1 MNNVKLEKRNKAKQF
16 IDLKL
21 NKGNYIEQIN
31 EFRKYFFP
39 GIDFYNGEYANDD
52 GATSYIFLRGEGNFD
67 WKLAPKLNREE
78 YTEKNE
84 NEILLKYIDEND
96 NKIID
101 KKKLI
106 ALVQHYGEATRTID
120 FTFDINV
127 ALFFA
132 CRGGNEKDFDGAIYL
147 FRYAPHKIDYRSAY
161 VFNTIAL
168 MNENKIS
175 TKELSIKLINDDGY
189 LKMFNENE
197 KDWRDKID
205 KNNIRQLDI
214 ENVYVDYSSYL
225 PTGFLTIYNLEDEK
239 ENERIKKQK
248 GVLFYCGSKFSL
260 CENDSKEKSDI
271 NYCNEKIKSMSRYAE
286 SYIIYPHKFIN
297 PQKFFNMDIIKIRIP
312 KELKEDI
319 LKSTHLTSEILGL

>member
-1 MNNVKLEKRNKAKQF
+1 MNNVKLEKRNKTKQF

-21 NKGNYIEQIN
+21 NKGNYIEKIN

-39 GIDFYNGEYANDD
+39 GIDFYNGEYENDD
-52 GATSYIFLRGEGNFD
+52 GATSYIFLRGESNFD
-67 WKLAPKLNREE
+67 WKLVPKLNRKGYKRKKES
-78 YTEKNE
+78 
-84 NEILLKYIDEND
+84 EILLKYNK

-106 ALVQHYGEATRTID
+106 AMAQHYGEATRTID

-132 CRGGNEKDFDGAIYL
+132 CYNEEEWVHDGAIYL
-147 FRYAPHKIDYRSAY
+147 FAYAPHKIDYKSAY

-189 LKMFNENE
+189 LKTFNDKE
-197 KDWRDKID
+197 KDWNDKID

-225 PTGFLTIYNLEDEK
+225 HTGFLTIYNLEDEK

-260 CENDSKEKSDI
+260 CKNDFNEKSNI
-271 NYCNEKIKSMSRYAE
+271 NYCNEKIKSMGRYAE
-286 SYIIYPHKFIN
+286 SYNIYLHKFIN
-297 PQKFFNMDIIKIRIP
+297 PQEFFNKEIIKIRIP
-312 KELKEDI
+312 KELKENI
-319 LKSTHLTSEILGL
+319 LKSTHLTKKLLGL

>member
-1 MNNVKLEKRNKAKQF
+1 MNNVKLEKRNKTKQF

-39 GIDFYNGEYANDD
+39 GIDFYNGEYENDD

-67 WKLAPKLNREE
+67 WKLTPQLNREE
-78 YTEKNE
+78 YKEKNE
-84 NEILLKYIDEND
+84 SEILLKYNN

-106 ALVQHYGEATRTID
+106 AMAQHYGEATRTID

-132 CRGGNEKDFDGAIYL
+132 CYNEEEWVHDGAIYL
-147 FRYAPHKIDYRSAY
+147 FAYAPHKIDYRSAY

-175 TKELSIKLINDDGY
+175 TKELSIKLINDNEY
-189 LKMFNENE
+189 LKLFNDNE
-197 KDWRDKID
+197 KDKKDKID

-248 GVLFYCGSKFSL
+248 GALFYCGSKFSL
-260 CENDSKEKSDI
+260 CKNDSKKKSNID
-271 NYCNEKIKSMSRYAE
+271 YYNEEIKSMGRYAE
-286 SYIIYPHKFIN
+286 FYNVYPHKFIN
-297 PQKFFNMDIIKIRIP
+297 PQEIFNKYIIKIRIP

-319 LKSTHLTSEILGL
+319 LKSTHLTKTLLGLE

>member
-1 MNNVKLEKRNKAKQF
+1 MNNVKLEKRNKTKQF

-31 EFRKYFFP
+31 EFRKYFFS
-39 GIDFYNGEYANDD
+39 GIDFYNGEYENDD

-67 WKLAPKLNREE
+67 WKLTPQLNREE
-78 YTEKNE
+78 YKEKNE
-84 NEILLKYIDEND
+84 SEILLKYNE

-106 ALVQHYGEATRTID
+106 AMVQHYGEATRTID

-132 CRGGNEKDFDGAIYL
+132 CYNEEEWVHDGAIYL
-147 FRYAPHKIDYRSAY
+147 FAYAPHKIDYRSAY

-168 MNENKIS
+168 MEENKIS
-175 TKELSIKLINDDGY
+175 TKELSIKLINDNEY
-189 LKMFNENE
+189 LKLFNDNE
-197 KDWRDKID
+197 KDKKDKID

-248 GVLFYCGSKFSL
+248 GALFYCGSKFSL
-260 CENDSKEKSDI
+260 CKNDSNEKSNID
-271 NYCNEKIKSMSRYAE
+271 YCNEKIKSMGRYAE
-286 SYIIYPHKFIN
+286 SYNIYPHKFIN
-297 PQKFFNMDIIKIRIP
+297 PQEIFNKDIIKIRIP

-319 LKSTHLTSEILGL
+319 LKSTHLTKKLLGL

>member
-1 MNNVKLEKRNKAKQF
+1 MNNVKLEKRNKTKQF

-67 WKLAPKLNREE
+67 WKLTPQLNREE
-78 YTEKNE
+78 YKEKNE
-84 NEILLKYIDEND
+84 SEILLKYNG

-106 ALVQHYGEATRTID
+106 AMAQHYGEATRTID

-132 CRGGNEKDFDGAIYL
+132 CYNEEEWVHDGAIYL
-147 FRYAPHKIDYRSAY
+147 FAYAPHKIDYRSAY

-189 LKMFNENE
+189 LKLFNENE
-197 KDWRDKID
+197 KDWRNKID

-260 CENDSKEKSDI
+260 CKNDSKEKSNI
-271 NYCNEKIKSMSRYAE
+271 NYCNEKIKSMGRYAE
-286 SYIIYPHKFIN
+286 SYNISLHKFIN
-297 PQKFFNMDIIKIRIP
+297 PQEIFNKDIIKIRIP

-319 LKSTHLTSEILGL
+319 LKSTHLTKKLLGL

>member
-1 MNNVKLEKRNKAKQF
+1 MNNAELEERDQTKRF

-21 NKGNYIEQIN
+21 NKGNYIAQIN

-39 GIDFYNGEYANDD
+39 GIDFYNGKYENDD

-67 WKLAPKLNREE
+67 WKLIPKLNREE
-78 YTEKNE
+78 CKEKNE
-84 NEILLKYIDEND
+84 SEILLKYNK

-101 KKKLI
+101 NKKLI
-106 ALVQHYGEATRTID
+106 ALAQHYGEATRTID

-132 CRGGNEKDFDGAIYL
+132 CSGKNEKNFDGAIYL
-147 FRYAPHKIDYRSAY
+147 FAYAPHKIDYRSSY

-175 TKELSIKLINDDGY
+175 TKELSLKLINNDGY
-189 LKMFNENE
+189 LKLFNENE

-225 PTGFLTIYNLEDEK
+225 HTGFLTIYNLEDEK

-248 GVLFYCGSKFSL
+248 GALFYCGSKFSQ
-260 CENDSKEKSDI
+260 CKNDSNEKSNI
-271 NYCNEKIKSMSRYAE
+271 NYCNKKIKSMGRYAE
-286 SYIIYPHKFIN
+286 SYNIYLHKFIN
-297 PQKFFNMDIIKIRIP
+297 PQEFFNKEIIKIRIP
-312 KELKEDI
+312 KEFKEDI
-319 LKSTHLTSEILGL
+319 LKSTHLTKKLLGL

>member
-1 MNNVKLEKRNKAKQF
+1 MNNVELEERDQTKRF

-21 NKGNYIEQIN
+21 NKGNYIAQIN

-67 WKLAPKLNREE
+67 WKLTPQLNREE
-78 YTEKNE
+78 YKEKNE
-84 NEILLKYIDEND
+84 SEILLKYNE

-106 ALVQHYGEATRTID
+106 AMAQHYGEATRTID

-132 CRGGNEKDFDGAIYL
+132 CYNEEEWVHDGAIYL
-147 FRYAPHKIDYRSAY
+147 FAYAPHKIDYRSAY

-168 MNENKIS
+168 MEENKIS
-175 TKELSIKLINDDGY
+175 TKELSIKLINDNEY
-189 LKMFNENE
+189 LKLFNDNE
-197 KDWRDKID
+197 KDKKDKID

-260 CENDSKEKSDI
+260 CKNDSNEKSNID
-271 NYCNEKIKSMSRYAE
+271 YCNEKIKSMGRYAE
-286 SYIIYPHKFIN
+286 SYNIYPHKFIN
-297 PQKFFNMDIIKIRIP
+297 PQKIFNKDIIKIRIP

-319 LKSTHLTSEILGL
+319 LKSTHLTKKLLGL

>member
-1 MNNVKLEKRNKAKQF
+1 MNNVELEERDRTKRF

-21 NKGNYIEQIN
+21 NKGNYIAQIN
-31 EFRKYFFP
+31 EFRKYFFS
-39 GIDFYNGEYANDD
+39 GIDFYNGEYENDD
-52 GATSYIFLRGEGNFD
+52 GATCYIFLRGESNFD

-78 YTEKNE
+78 YKEKNE
-84 NEILLKYIDEND
+84 SEILLKYKK

-101 KKKLI
+101 NKKLI
-106 ALVQHYGEATRTID
+106 ALAQHYGEATRTID

-132 CRGGNEKDFDGAIYL
+132 CYNEEEWVHDGAIYL
-147 FRYAPHKIDYRSAY
+147 FAYAPHKIDYRSAY

-189 LKMFNENE
+189 LKMFNDKEN
-197 KDWRDKID
+197 DWRDKID

-248 GVLFYCGSKFSL
+248 GALFYCGSKFSL
-260 CENDSKEKSDI
+260 CENDSKEKLDI
-271 NYCNEKIKSMSRYAE
+271 DYCNEKIKSMGRYAE
-286 SYIIYPHKFIN
+286 YYNIYLHKFIN

-319 LKSTHLTSEILGL
+319 LKSTHLTGEMLGL

>member
-1 MNNVKLEKRNKAKQF
+1 MNNVGLEERDRTKRF

-21 NKGNYIEQIN
+21 NKGNYIAQIN

-39 GIDFYNGEYANDD
+39 GIDFYNGEYENDD
-52 GATSYIFLRGEGNFD
+52 GATSYIFLRGESNFE
-67 WKLAPKLNREE
+67 WKLAPKLNRKGYKRKKER
-78 YTEKNE
+78 K
-84 NEILLKYIDEND
+84 ILLKYNG

-106 ALVQHYGEATRTID
+106 AMAQHYGVATRTID

-132 CRGGNEKDFDGAIYL
+132 CYNEEEWVYDGAIYL
-147 FRYAPHKIDYRSAY
+147 FAYAPHKIDYRSAY

-189 LKMFNENE
+189 LKLFNENE

-214 ENVYVDYSSYL
+214 ENVYVDYSSFL

-248 GVLFYCGSKFSL
+248 GALFYCGSKFSL
-260 CENDSKEKSDI
+260 CKNDSKKKSNID
-271 NYCNEKIKSMSRYAE
+271 YCNEEIKSMGRYAE
-286 SYIIYPHKFIN
+286 FYNVYPHKFIN
-297 PQKFFNMDIIKIRIP
+297 PQEIFNKYIIKIRIP

-319 LKSTHLTSEILGL
+319 LKSTHLTKTLLGLE

>member
-1 MNNVKLEKRNKAKQF
+1 MNNVKLEKRNKTKQF

-39 GIDFYNGEYANDD
+39 GIDFYNGEYENDN
-52 GATSYIFLRGEGNFD
+52 GTTSYIFLRGEGNFD
-67 WKLAPKLNREE
+67 WKLTPQLNREE
-78 YTEKNE
+78 YKEKNE
-84 NEILLKYIDEND
+84 SEILLKYNN

-106 ALVQHYGEATRTID
+106 AMAQHYGEATRTID

-132 CRGGNEKDFDGAIYL
+132 CYNEEEWAHDGAIYI
-147 FRYAPHKIDYRSAY
+147 FAYAPHKIDYRSAY

-175 TKELSIKLINDDGY
+175 TKELSIKLINDNEY
-189 LKMFNENE
+189 LKLFNDNE
-197 KDWRDKID
+197 KDKKDKID

-248 GVLFYCGSKFSL
+248 GALFYCGSKFSL
-260 CENDSKEKSDI
+260 CKNDSKKKSNID
-271 NYCNEKIKSMSRYAE
+271 YCNEEIKSMGRYAE
-286 SYIIYPHKFIN
+286 FYNVYPHKFIN
-297 PQKFFNMDIIKIRIP
+297 PQEIFNKYIIKIRIP

-319 LKSTHLTSEILGL
+319 LKSTHLTKTLLGL

>member
-1 MNNVKLEKRNKAKQF
+1 MNNVELEERDQTKRF

-21 NKGNYIEQIN
+21 NKGNYIAQIN

-39 GIDFYNGEYANDD
+39 GIDFYNGEYENDD

-67 WKLAPKLNREE
+67 WKLTPQLNREE
-78 YTEKNE
+78 YKEKNE
-84 NEILLKYIDEND
+84 SEILLKYNG

-106 ALVQHYGEATRTID
+106 AMAQHYGEATRTID

-132 CRGGNEKDFDGAIYL
+132 CYNEEEWVHDGAIYL
-147 FRYAPHKIDYRSAY
+147 FAYAPHKIDYRSAY

-189 LKMFNENE
+189 LKLFNENE
-197 KDWRDKID
+197 KDWRNKID

-260 CENDSKEKSDI
+260 CKNDSKEKSNI
-271 NYCNEKIKSMSRYAE
+271 NYCNEKIKSMGRYAE
-286 SYIIYPHKFIN
+286 SYNIYLHKFIN
-297 PQKFFNMDIIKIRIP
+297 PQEIFNKDIIKIRIP

-319 LKSTHLTSEILGL
+319 LKSTHLTKKLLGL